1 MAQSVK
7 LSDEVMALVRR
18 EAELH
23 SRSVAGQITHWLKLG
38 RAIEQSG
45 SYDHARVTAAL
56 EGRLDTTQLREEE
69 VLACV
74 VLRRPRLATEAADAI
89 FRHCHERLAYYKAP
103 GWLHIVEALP
113 TTGTQKIQKHLLRA
127 E

>member
-7 LSDEVMALVRR
+7 LADDVMALVRR

-23 SRSVAGQITHWLKLG
+23 SRSVAGQITHWLKIG

-45 SYDHARVTAAL
+45 IYDHARVTAAL

-69 VLACV
+69 
-74 VLRRPRLATEAADAI
+74 EAAWLDA
-89 FRHCHERLAYYKAP
+89 FTRKMGQP
-103 GWLHIVEALP
+103 SEAEVAFHAGRQSL
-113 TTGTQKIQKHLLRA
+113 GRGVGLDAGGNLIYAKDDA
-127 E
+127 AA